1 MAKKDP
7 LYPHVPKSKEAQF
20 PHRTSGESPQQT
32 SEVLPDGQLVLLKSG
47 TQGWIKGQ
55 IVEYFDVIPVV
66 GGMMYG
72 GGMTPGYKVHILEGK
87 HAGDT
92 IRVPMN
98 YVEPVKG
105 SKYPVHPS
113 SQSMGPYRGIKGS
126 PKTPGGGIIFGSQK
140 PYTPSPWR

>member
-1 MAKKDP
+1 M
-7 LYPHVPKSKEAQF
+7 PKN
-20 PHRTSGESPQQT
+20 RESPFLQEELKRVLT
-32 SEVLPDGQLVLLKSG
+32 GRLIEEPKGILEPGTEVRLKSG
-47 TQGWIKGQ
+47 SQGWIKAT
-55 IVEYFDVIPVV
+55 IVEYYDVIPAV
-66 GGMMYG
+66 GGVIYG